1 MKKKLLSL
9 ALALAMCLGLTVPAF
24 AAGTVGNFTDVKV
37 GDWFA
42 EPVRWAVE
50 KNITAGTSATTFS
63 PSANC
68 TVAQILTFLWRANG
82 SPKPTTANPFSDVK
96 SGDWYADAATWA
108 YEKGM
113 VSGTAFGGN
122 APCTRSMAVTYMWKA
137 AGSPSAKAASFTDVS
152 AGAEYASAVA
162 WAVEQGVTAGTSA
175 TTFSPDS
182 VCTRGQIVTFL
193 YRGLESTEVTPY
205 AEANGLSFSKAKSY
219 TIPAFTFLR
228 DTPNG
233 EPISIDGL
241 SITDVVD
248 ASYTIGDISIS
259 EADANGIV
267 QMTIPYR
274 IDFTTTLTMDIS
286 KFVGQFNWG
295 WQCQS
300 ISLFDYYTGIV
311 IPGKT
316 LRTNT
321 GKPTNIFENAIDI
334 TYKDVTSP
342 VSCMV
347 SVTQNINQLGWVP
360 MGGNTSEQQMVVS
373 MDAVCTIYMLKEY
386 DGLCLCLYL
395 PGWTEYKKP
404 KEEFSETTTLLEK
417 MEDGENISD
426 YVLIRVSD
434 LM

>member
-9 ALALAMCLGLTVPAF
+9 ALALAMCLGLTIPAF
-24 AAGTVGNFTDVKV
+24 AAGTVGNFTDVKA

-205 AEANGLSFSKAKSY
+205 AEANGLSFSKAKGY

-228 DTPNG
+228 DTSSRRPT
-233 EPISIDGL
+233 SIDGL

-248 ASYTIGDISIS
+248 ASYTIGNISVV
-259 EADANGIV
+259 EADVDGMV
-267 QMTIPYR
+267 QLTIPYR
-274 IDFTTTLTMDIS
+274 INFTTTLTQDLS
-286 KFVGQFNWG
+286 KFVGNFNWS
-295 WQCQS
+295 WDCKS
-300 ISLFDYYTGIV
+300 IGLFDYYTGIV
-311 IPGKT
+311 LPSKYLST
-316 LRTNT
+316 SEN
-321 GKPTNIFENAIDI
+321 KPTASSGNAIDI
-334 TYKDVTSP
+334 TYKDVTYS
-342 VSCMV
+342 VSCME
-347 SVTQNINQLGWVP
+347 SVTQNVDKSAWVRKE
-360 MGGNTSEQQMVVS
+360 GGNTSEQQAVVS
-373 MDAVCTIYMLKEY
+373 MDATLTVYMPKEY
-386 DGLCLCLYL
+386 DGLCLRLNIL
-395 PGWTEYKKP
+395 GTTEYQEDKKDS
-404 KEEFSETTTLLEK
+404 SEVTTLLEDV
-417 MEDGENISD
+417 EDINN
-426 YVLIRVSD
+426 YALIRVSD

>member
-1 MKKKLLSL
+1 
-9 ALALAMCLGLTVPAF
+9 
-24 AAGTVGNFTDVKV
+24 
-37 GDWFA
+37 
-42 EPVRWAVE
+42 
-50 KNITAGTSATTFS
+50 
-63 PSANC
+63 
-68 TVAQILTFLWRANG
+68 
-82 SPKPTTANPFSDVK
+82 
-96 SGDWYADAATWA
+96 
-108 YEKGM
+108 
-113 VSGTAFGGN
+113 
-122 APCTRSMAVTYMWKA
+122 
-137 AGSPSAKAASFTDVS
+137 
-152 AGAEYASAVA
+152 
-162 WAVEQGVTAGTSA
+162 
-175 TTFSPDS
+175 
-182 VCTRGQIVTFL
+182 
-193 YRGLESTEVTPY
+193 
-205 AEANGLSFSKAKSY
+205 
-219 TIPAFTFLR
+219 LR

-274 IDFTTTLTMDIS
+274 IDFTTTLTMDMS

-300 ISLFDYYTGIV
+300 ISLFNYYTGIV
-311 IPGKT
+311 IPSKT
-316 LRTNT
+316 LTTNT

-373 MDAVCTIYMLKEY
+373 MDAVCTIYMPKEY
-386 DGLCLCLYL
+386 DGLCLSLCL

-404 KEEFSETTTLLEK
+404 KEEFSEIATLLEK
-417 MEDGENISD
+417 MEDGKDISD
-426 YVLIRVSD
+426 YALIRVSD

>member
-24 AAGTVGNFTDVKV
+24 AAGTVGNFTDVKA

-68 TVAQILTFLWRANG
+68 TVAQILTFLWRSNG

-219 TIPAFTFLR
+219 TIPAFTFLQ
-228 DTPNG
+228 DKLSG
-233 EPISIDGL
+233 EPTSIDGL
-241 SITDVVD
+241 SISGVVD
-248 ASYTIGDISIS
+248 SRYTIGDISVS
-259 EADANGIV
+259 EADADGMV

-274 IDFTTTLTMDIS
+274 VSLNTTVTQDMS
-286 KFVGQFNWG
+286 KYNGG
-295 WQCQS
+295 WRYSWLCKRF
-300 ISLFDYYTGIV
+300 SLFDYYTGTV
-311 IPGKT
+311 FPGKFLST
-316 LRTNT
+316 TEE
-321 GKPTNIFENAIDI
+321 KPTNILENAIDI
-334 TYKDVTSP
+334 TYKDVTYP
-342 VSCMV
+342 VSCMMSITQSFDTDKVWDNGTYEERYTV
-347 SVTQNINQLGWVP
+347 SVDIT
-360 MGGNTSEQQMVVS
+360 
-373 MDAVCTIYMLKEY
+373 CTIYMPKEY
-386 DGLCLCLYL
+386 DGLCLYLYL
-395 PGWTEYKKP
+395 PGTTEYSKNS
-404 KEEFSETTTLLEK
+404 EEFSEITTLLEGV
-417 MEDGENISD
+417 EDIDN
-426 YVLIRVSD
+426 YALIRVSD